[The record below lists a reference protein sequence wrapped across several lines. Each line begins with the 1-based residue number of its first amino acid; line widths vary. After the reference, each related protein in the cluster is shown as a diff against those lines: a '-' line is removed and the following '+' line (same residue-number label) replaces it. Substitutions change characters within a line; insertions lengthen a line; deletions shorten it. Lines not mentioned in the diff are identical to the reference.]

1 MVDQLASDLGEA
13 EGWVG
18 FEDLAHDWQ
27 DLPFDQGPPF
37 QWRDRGR
44 GTPFAIDVVPD
55 YLSDGILRE
64 PGFLNRF

>member
-1 MVDQLASDLGEA
+1 MVDQLASDLGEP

-37 QWRDRGR
+37 QWRNRGKWS
-44 GTPFAIDVVPD
+44 PFATDVIPNN
-55 YLSDGILRE
+55 LPDGILRE